1 MDWQCDFFD
10 HRLRDHHEVEEKT
23 SYILMNPVRKGLC
36 ERAEDWR
43 WVYPLMIARRRTGR
57 ARHSCARCV
66 LGCETTGAQR
76 TARPTNARLTDH
88 VSIKV
93 NVSALVTI
101 MKCKFAVCVLVIM
114 AALDANAQSKPSA
127 TLIVT
132 NAVVYT
138 VDKQRPKAE
147 AVAVIGDRIVA
158 VGSRAEIE
166 LWRGPQTKV
175 IDADG
180 KLLLPGFNDAHVHF
194 IQGGAQLDQVQ
205 LTDAATP
212 EEFAKRIAA
221 QTKKTPKGEWIL
233 GGRWD
238 ETKWPNQELPTKE
251 LVDRV
256 TGDTPMFVERYD
268 GHEALANSAAMKLA
282 GIDPKTA
289 EIPGGVIVRD
299 ASGNPTGVFKDA
311 AMTLI
316 YKAIPPMTHEQR
328 LRAARGALK
337 HAASLGVTSVQH
349 MNPEF
354 ADVAAYSE
362 LAEKGELTTRL
373 YAVPMETDW
382 RDQAKVGIRCA
393 WGSSYLRL
401 GAVKGYADGSLGSRT
416 AYMFEPFNDDP
427 GNRGLL
433 SDEMHPPSAM
443 RDRLMQADAAGLQL
457 RVHAIG
463 DRAISMI
470 LDIFADIE
478 KEHGYHDQRF
488 AIEHAQ
494 HMAQKDLERFA
505 KLHVI
510 ASMQPYHAIDDGRW
524 AEPRLGHERARY
536 SYAWRSFLDH
546 GVTLAFGTDWP
557 VAPLDPMPGVYAAV
571 TRATLDGKNP
581 GGWIPEEKITL
592 PEAIEAYTMGAAFA
606 EFQEREKGSITPGKL
621 ADMVIVSD
629 NIFELKPEA
638 IRNVKVQTTIVG
650 GKVVYGER

>member
-1 MDWQCDFFD
+1 
-10 HRLRDHHEVEEKT
+10 
-23 SYILMNPVRKGLC
+23 MN
-36 ERAEDWR
+36 
-43 WVYPLMIARRRTGR
+43 
-57 ARHSCARCV
+57 
-66 LGCETTGAQR
+66 
-76 TARPTNARLTDH
+76 
-88 VSIKV
+88 
-93 NVSALVTI
+93 TI
-101 MKCKFAVCVLVIM
+101 MKCKFALWFLIIM

-132 NAVVYT
+132 NAAVYT

-166 LWRGPQTKV
+166 LWRGLQTKV
-175 IDADG
+175 IDAAG

-194 IQGGAQLDQVQ
+194 IQGGAQLGQVQ

-212 EEFAKRIAA
+212 EEFAKRVAA
-221 QTKKTPKGEWIL
+221 QVAKTPKGEWIL

-238 ETKWPNQELPTKE
+238 ETKWPKPELPTKD
-251 LVDRV
+251 LVDPV
-256 TGDTPMFVERYD
+256 TGNTPVFVERYD

-282 GIDPKTA
+282 SVTAKTA
-289 EIPGGVIVRD
+289 DVPGGVIVRD

-311 AMTLI
+311 AMSLI
-316 YKAIPPMTHEQR
+316 YKAIPPMTRDQR

-354 ADVAAYSE
+354 ADVAVYSE
-362 LAEKGELTTRL
+362 LAEKSELTTRI
-373 YAVPMETDW
+373 YAVPMETEW
-382 RDQAKVGIRCA
+382 RDQAKVGIRHA

-416 AYMFEPFNDDP
+416 AYMFEPFADDP

-443 RDRLMQADAAGLQL
+443 RERLMQADAAGLQI

-463 DRAISMI
+463 DRAISIM
-470 LDIFADIE
+470 LDIFGDIE

-494 HMAQKDLERFA
+494 HMAQKDFERFA

-524 AEPRLGHERARY
+524 AEGAPRSRSRALQLRVAQL
-536 SYAWRSFLDH
+536 SRSWCHARVRNRLACRPARSNTGTLRRSNTRHAGREESRWLD
-546 GVTLAFGTDWP
+546 
-557 VAPLDPMPGVYAAV
+557 
-571 TRATLDGKNP
+571 
-581 GGWIPEEKITL
+581 
-592 PEAIEAYTMGAAFA
+592 
-606 EFQEREKGSITPGKL
+606 S
-621 ADMVIVSD
+621 
-629 NIFELKPEA
+629 
-638 IRNVKVQTTIVG
+638 
-650 GKVVYGER
+650 

>member
-1 MDWQCDFFD
+1 
-10 HRLRDHHEVEEKT
+10 
-23 SYILMNPVRKGLC
+23 
-36 ERAEDWR
+36 
-43 WVYPLMIARRRTGR
+43 
-57 ARHSCARCV
+57 
-66 LGCETTGAQR
+66 
-76 TARPTNARLTDH
+76 
-88 VSIKV
+88 
-93 NVSALVTI
+93 
-101 MKCKFAVCVLVIM
+101 M
-114 AALDANAQSKPSA
+114 AALDANAQPKPST

-132 NAVVYT
+132 NASVYT
-138 VDKQRPKAE
+138 LDKQHPKAE

-158 VGSRAEIE
+158 VGSRAEID

-175 IDADG
+175 IDAGG

-194 IQGGAQLDQVQ
+194 IQGGAQLEQVQ

-221 QTKKTPKGEWIL
+221 QVKKTPKGEWIL

-238 ETKWPNQELPTKE
+238 ETKWPKPELPTRE
-251 LVDRV
+251 LVDPV
-256 TGDTPMFVERYD
+256 TGDIPMFVERYD
-268 GHEALANSAAMKLA
+268 GHEALANSVAMKLA
-282 GIDPKTA
+282 GVDAKTPDV
-289 EIPGGVIVRD
+289 PGGVIMRD
-299 ASGNPTGVFKDA
+299 ASRKPTGVFKDA

-316 YKAIPPMTHEQR
+316 YKAIPPMTHGQR
-328 LRAARGALK
+328 LRAARGAMK

-362 LAEKGELTTRL
+362 LAEKGELTTRI

-382 RDQAKVGIRCA
+382 RDQAKVGIRRA

-416 AYMFEPFNDDP
+416 AYMFEPFTDDL

-463 DRAISMI
+463 DRAISMM

-494 HMAQKDLERFA
+494 HMAQKDFERFA

-524 AEPRLGHERARY
+524 AEGRLGHERARY

-557 VAPLDPMPGVYAAV
+557 VAPLDPMLGFYAAV

-581 GGWIPEEKITL
+581 GGWIAEEKITL

-621 ADMVIVSD
+621 ADMVILSD
-629 NIFELKPEA
+629 NIFDLKPEA
-638 IRNVKVQTTIVG
+638 IRDVKVKTTIVG
-650 GKVVYGER
+650 SKAVYCGQ

>member
-1 MDWQCDFFD
+1 MTFMDD
-10 HRLRDHHEVEEKT
+10 R
-23 SYILMNPVRKGLC
+23 GLSTQVN
-36 ERAEDWR
+36 ASAF
-43 WVYPLMIARRRTGR
+43 V
-57 ARHSCARCV
+57 
-66 LGCETTGAQR
+66 
-76 TARPTNARLTDH
+76 TN
-88 VSIKV
+88 
-93 NVSALVTI
+93 
-101 MKCKFAVCVLVIM
+101 MKCKFALCVLIIM
-114 AALDANAQSKPSA
+114 TSLDANAELKPSA

-132 NAVVYT
+132 NAAVYT
-138 VDKQRPKAE
+138 VEKQQPKAG
-147 AVAVIGDRIVA
+147 AVAVVGDRIVA
-158 VGSRAEIE
+158 VGSRADID
-166 LWRGPQTKV
+166 LWRGPKTKL
-175 IDADG
+175 IDAGG
-180 KLLLPGFNDAHVHF
+180 KLLLPGFNDAHLHF
-194 IQGGAQLDQVQ
+194 IQGGAQLGQVQ

-212 EEFAKRIAA
+212 EEFAKRIAV
-221 QTKKTPKGEWIL
+221 QIKKTPKGEWIL

-238 ETKWPNQELPTKE
+238 ETKWPKPVLPTRD
-251 LVDRV
+251 LVDPV
-256 TGDTPMFVERYD
+256 TGDIPMFVERYD

-282 GIDPKTA
+282 GVDAKTPDV
-289 EIPGGVIVRD
+289 PGGVIMRD
-299 ASGNPTGVFKDA
+299 ASGNPTGIFKDA
-311 AMTLI
+311 AMPLV
-316 YKAIPPMTHEQR
+316 YKSIPPMTHEQR
-328 LRAARGALK
+328 LLAARGALK

-362 LAEKGELTTRL
+362 LAEKGELTARI

-382 RDQAKVGIRCA
+382 RDQAKVGIRRA
-393 WGSSYLRL
+393 WGSSFLRL

-416 AYMFEPFNDDP
+416 AYMFEPFTDDP

-433 SDEMHPPSAM
+433 SDEMHPTSAM
-443 RDRLMQADAAGLQL
+443 RDRLMQADAAELQL

-463 DRAISMI
+463 DRGISMT

-488 AIEHAQ
+488 AVEHAQ
-494 HMAQKDLERFA
+494 HMAQKDFERFA

-524 AEPRLGHERARY
+524 AEGRLGHARARY

-557 VAPLDPMPGVYAAV
+557 VAPLDPMLGVYAAI

-606 EFQEREKGSITPGKL
+606 EFQESEKGSISPGKL
-621 ADMVIVSD
+621 ADMVILND

-638 IRNVKVQTTIVG
+638 IRTVTVKTTIVG
-650 GKVVYGER
+650 GKVVYGEH

>member
-1 MDWQCDFFD
+1 MA
-10 HRLRDHHEVEEKT
+10 
-23 SYILMNPVRKGLC
+23 S
-36 ERAEDWR
+36 
-43 WVYPLMIARRRTGR
+43 
-57 ARHSCARCV
+57 
-66 LGCETTGAQR
+66 LGAT
-76 TARPTNARLTDH
+76 
-88 VSIKV
+88 
-93 NVSALVTI
+93 
-101 MKCKFAVCVLVIM
+101 
-114 AALDANAQSKPSA
+114 AQSKPSA

-147 AVAVIGDRIVA
+147 AVAVIDDRIAA

-166 LWRGPQTKV
+166 LWRAPQTKM
-175 IDADG
+175 IDAHG

-194 IQGGAQLDQVQ
+194 IQGGAQLEQVN
-205 LTDAATP
+205 LVDAPTP
-212 EEFAKRIAA
+212 QEFVKRIAA
-221 QTKKTPKGEWIL
+221 QAAKTQKGEWIL

-238 ETKWPNQELPTKE
+238 ETKWAKPELPTKD
-251 LVDRV
+251 LVDPV
-256 TGDTPMFVERYD
+256 TSDTPIFLERYD

-282 GIDPKTA
+282 GVNAKTA
-289 EIPGGVIVRD
+289 EVPGGVIVRD
-299 ASGNPTGVFKDA
+299 ANGNPTGVFKDA

-316 YKAIPPMTHEQR
+316 YKAIPPMTPDQR
-328 LRAARGALK
+328 LRAARAALK

-362 LAEKGELTTRL
+362 LAEKGELTTRI
-373 YAVPMETDW
+373 YAAPMETEW
-382 RDQAKVGIRCA
+382 RDQAKVGIRRA

-416 AYMFEPFNDDP
+416 AYMFEPFTDDP

-433 SDEMHPPSAM
+433 SDEMHPPGAM
-443 RDRLMQADAAGLQL
+443 RDRLMQVDAAGLQI

-470 LDIFADIE
+470 LDIFGEIE

-494 HMAQKDLERFA
+494 HMAQKDFERFA

-524 AEPRLGHERARY
+524 AEGRLGHDRARY

-557 VAPLDPMPGVYAAV
+557 VAPLDPILGLYAAA

-621 ADMVIVSD
+621 ADMVILSD
-629 NIFELKPEA
+629 NIFDLKPEA
-638 IRNVKVQTTIVG
+638 IRNAKVKTTIMA
-650 GKVVYGER
+650 GKVIYQTP

>member
-1 MDWQCDFFD
+1 MTFMDDRAPF
-10 HRLRDHHEVEEKT
+10 
-23 SYILMNPVRKGLC
+23 NPNQYF
-36 ERAEDWR
+36 A
-43 WVYPLMIARRRTGR
+43 IRR
-57 ARHSCARCV
+57 
-66 LGCETTGAQR
+66 
-76 TARPTNARLTDH
+76 
-88 VSIKV
+88 
-93 NVSALVTI
+93 TI
-101 MKCKFAVCVLVIM
+101 MKCKFAFCVLVMM
-114 AALDANAQSKPSA
+114 AALDTPAELKPSA
-127 TLIVT
+127 TLILT
-132 NAVVYT
+132 NAAVYT
-138 VDKQRPKAE
+138 VDKQQPRAE

-158 VGSRAEIE
+158 VGSRADID

-175 IDADG
+175 IDAGG
-180 KLLLPGFNDAHVHF
+180 KLLLPGFNDAHAHF
-194 IQGGAQLDQVQ
+194 IQGGAQLEQVQ

-212 EEFAKRIAA
+212 EDFTRRIAA
-221 QTKKTPKGEWIL
+221 QVKKTPKGEWIL

-238 ETKWPNQELPTKE
+238 ETKWPNQELPTKA
-251 LVDRV
+251 LVDPV
-256 TGDTPMFVERYD
+256 TGETPIFVERYD
-268 GHEALANSAAMKLA
+268 GHESLANSTAMKLA
-282 GIDPKTA
+282 GVDAKTPDV
-289 EIPGGVIVRD
+289 PGGVIVRD

-311 AMTLI
+311 AMPLI

-328 LRAARGALK
+328 LRAARGAMK

-362 LAEKGELTTRL
+362 LAENGELTTRI
-373 YAVPMETDW
+373 YAAPMETGW
-382 RDQAKVGIRCA
+382 RDQAKVGIRHA

-416 AYMFEPFNDDP
+416 AYMFEPFTDDP

-443 RDRLMQADAAGLQL
+443 RDRLMQADTAGLQI

-463 DRAISMI
+463 DRGISMI

-494 HMAQKDLERFA
+494 HMAQKDFERFA

-524 AEPRLGHERARY
+524 AEGRLGHERTRY

-546 GVTLAFGTDWP
+546 GVRLAFGTDWP
-557 VAPLDPMPGVYAAV
+557 VAPLDPMLGIYAAV

-606 EFQEREKGSITPGKL
+606 EFQENEKGSIAPGKL
-621 ADMVIVSD
+621 ADVIIVND

-638 IRNVKVQTTIVG
+638 IRNVKVKTTIVG
-650 GKVVYGER
+650 GKVVYGGR

>member
-1 MDWQCDFFD
+1 
-10 HRLRDHHEVEEKT
+10 
-23 SYILMNPVRKGLC
+23 
-36 ERAEDWR
+36 
-43 WVYPLMIARRRTGR
+43 
-57 ARHSCARCV
+57 
-66 LGCETTGAQR
+66 
-76 TARPTNARLTDH
+76 
-88 VSIKV
+88 
-93 NVSALVTI
+93 
-101 MKCKFAVCVLVIM
+101 M
-114 AALDANAQSKPSA
+114 AALDAKAQPKPSA

-132 NAVVYT
+132 NAAVYT

-147 AVAVIGDRIVA
+147 AVAVISDRIVA
-158 VGSRAEIE
+158 VGSHAEIE

-175 IDADG
+175 IDAEG
-180 KLLLPGFNDAHVHF
+180 NSLLPGFNDAHVHF
-194 IQGGAQLDQVQ
+194 IQGGAQLEQVN
-205 LTDAATP
+205 LVDAPTP
-212 EEFAKRIAA
+212 EEFVKRIAA
-221 QTKKTPKGEWIL
+221 QVARTPKGEWIL

-238 ETKWPNQELPTKE
+238 ETKWAKPELPTKE
-251 LVDRV
+251 LVDPV
-256 TGDTPMFVERYD
+256 TRDTPIFLERYD

-282 GIDPKTA
+282 SVNAKTA
-289 EIPGGVIVRD
+289 DVPGGVIVRD
-299 ASGNPTGVFKDA
+299 ANGNPTGVFKDA
-311 AMTLI
+311 AQGLI
-316 YKAIPPMTHEQR
+316 SKAIPPMSHDQR

-362 LAEKGELTTRL
+362 LAEKGELTTRI
-373 YAVPMETDW
+373 YAAPMETDW
-382 RDQAKVGIRCA
+382 RDQAKVGIRHA
-393 WGSSYLRL
+393 WGSSSLRL

-416 AYMFEPFNDDP
+416 AYMFEPFADDP

-443 RDRLMQADAAGLQL
+443 RERLMEADGAGLQL

-463 DRAISMI
+463 DRAISMM

-478 KEHGYHDQRF
+478 KEHGYHYQRF

-494 HMAQKDLERFA
+494 HMAQKDFERFA

-524 AEPRLGHERARY
+524 AEARLGHDRARY

-557 VAPLDPMPGVYAAV
+557 VAPLDPMLGLYAAV

-592 PEAIEAYTMGAAFA
+592 PEAIEAYTIGAAFA
-606 EFQEREKGSITPGKL
+606 EFQEREKGSISPGKL
-621 ADMVIVSD
+621 ADMVILSD
-629 NIFELKPEA
+629 NIFDMKPEA
-638 IRNVKVQTTIVG
+638 IRNVKVKTTIFG
-650 GKVVYGER
+650 GKAVYGER